1 MTEKLSFYERRLLDI
16 VRRLGADE
24 QIRLLHIAAALLPE
38 DEFLSKASS
47 ELSIVHFPKEDGN
60 DIL

>member
-1 MTEKLSFYERRLLDI
+1 MLDI

-24 QIRLLHIAAALLPE
+24 QIRLLHIATALLPE

-60 DIL
+60 DEL

>member
-24 QIRLLHIAAALLPE
+24 QMRLLHIATALLPE
-38 DEFLSKASS
+38 DELKAATSWKLHS
-47 ELSIVHFPKEDGN
+47 VDFIDKN
-60 DIL
+60 NNKK

>member
-1 MTEKLSFYERRLLDI
+1 MQMYYEKRLLD
-16 VRRLGADE
+16 VARKLGTDE
-24 QIRLLHIAAALLPE
+24 QIRLLHIATALLSE